1 MRQLPASEKNLKR
14 YCEACPQGMASRE
27 ENLAYV
33 AEHDPA
39 GALQEYRRRMAARP
53 QQTLHAPV
61 AQAKQERQSIEVGK
75 LPTSC
80 PSVLCVC
87 ETFAQPCHCAG

>member
-1 MRQLPASEKNLKR
+1 MRQLPVSKKKLESC
-14 YCEACPQGMASRE
+14 CEACSQGMASPE
-27 ENLAYV
+27 QNLAYV

-61 AQAKQERQSIEVGK
+61 TQAKQKKESTEVGK
-75 LPTSC
+75 LPAAC
-80 PSVLCVC
+80 LSVLCVC